1 MAKTSDFLKKR
12 TKIKRNRKSKIKTR
26 SILIV
31 LVLLL
36 ILSIIYSI
44 FQSQNVSYSTNINYT
59 KTPKITLSNINN
71 TDVKN
76 TTGLDYVMLL
86 DNNITVPSPLL
97 MEHGFE
103 LISASA
109 FNYSSIIT
117 QNATYPQTI
126 VSIVYLTQNAILSNQ
141 ILAGA
146 ISPSTNFLFE
156 NSTNSAKSRMN
167 FSNQNQTFQYYNYS
181 GHEIELYTSLNIPIF
196 NASAVSYNAPTYQY
210 TTAFA
215 LNNISGI
222 VTIGGNSHVDSSISV
237 NLSKVLFRKLVKS
250 LAIS

>member
-12 TKIKRNRKSKIKTR
+12 TKTKRSRKSKIKAR
-26 SILIV
+26 SILV
-31 LVLLL
+31 ALVSLL

-44 FQSQNVSYSTNINYT
+44 FQSQNVNYSTNINYT
-59 KTPKITLSNINN
+59 KTPQIILSNINR

-76 TTGLDYVMLL
+76 ATGLNYVMLL

-97 MEHGFE
+97 MEHGFK

-117 QNATYPQTI
+117 PNATYPQTI
-126 VSIVYLTQNAILSNQ
+126 ISIVYLTQNAISANQ

-146 ISPSTNFLFE
+146 ISSSTNFLFK
-156 NSTNSAKSRMN
+156 NSTNSEKSSIN
-167 FSNQNQTFQYYNYS
+167 FSNQNPTLQYYNYS
-181 GHEIELYTSLNIPIF
+181 GYKIELHTSLNIPIF
-196 NASAVSYNAPTYQY
+196 NASSVSYNAPTYQY

-215 LNNISGI
+215 FNNISGI
-222 VTIGGNSHVDSSISV
+222 VTIGGNSHVDPSIAV
-237 NLSKVLFRKLVKS
+237 NLSKVLFNKLVKS
-250 LAIS
+250 LATG